1 MFTGRRLALT
11 LAFTVLVVVAFGVGC
26 TGFFPKPSLLSVAI
40 QPASPQIVLGQTS
53 TLQAWGTYDNNQ
65 HTQITS
71 GVAWSSDSASVTID
85 QNSGVATG
93 NSLGTA
99 TITATAQ
106 GISGTATAT
115 VIVGTIN
122 SLAVNPNTWGLTTT
136 GGTKTFVVMA
146 NGTEDVT
153 TGATFTPSD
162 TTDFSC
168 SNSGASPETCT
179 ANSGVVANTYTITVT
194 YPGTSLAPVITV
206 TVSP

>member
-1 MFTGRRLALT
+1 MLTGRKLALT
-11 LAFTVLVVVAFGVGC
+11 LAFTVLVALAFGVSC

-71 GVAWSSDSASVTID
+71 GVAWSSDSANVAID

-122 SLAVNPNTWGLTTT
+122 SLAVNPNTWGQPLHQATPRTFPVPTAVLLRKRALRTAAWWQILTR
-136 GGTKTFVVMA
+136 
-146 NGTEDVT
+146 
-153 TGATFTPSD
+153 
-162 TTDFSC
+162 
-168 SNSGASPETCT
+168 
-179 ANSGVVANTYTITVT
+179 
-194 YPGTSLAPVITV
+194 
-206 TVSP
+206 